1 MAFLIRLL
9 GAGATT
15 GGSSIVA
22 YSVSAASTPPASAAI
37 VSSVR
42 LGNTQGGAVTANVF
56 YRPSAGSQI
65 RIAEKDKSI
74 PSGAILLVKPELT
87 MAVGD
92 RIEVSTSAAID
103 YVVCGVESV

>member
-1 MAFLIRLL
+1 MAYLIRLL

-37 VSSVR
+37 LSNVR
-42 LGNTQGGAVTANVF
+42 LGNTQGSAVTANIF
-56 YRPSAGSQI
+56 YRPSGGSQI

-74 PSGAILLVKPELT
+74 ATGSIFTVKPELT
-87 MAVGD
+87 MALGD
-92 RIEVSTSAAID
+92 TIEVSTSAAID
-103 YVVCGVESV
+103 YVVCGIERE